1 MGRERTGT
9 SMAKRVVVVSI
20 RMGLVALYLFS
31 VQEGTALAQQAAP
44 ADPGQAGTA
53 PPLVG
58 ADAPTTS
65 GEPVQRAGSSPSTDE
80 ASQREPVQQ
89 ESVVEASSPE
99 QETKREGRIGEQ
111 DAFVDSRLTFTFGD
125 DDVLSATGEQVPLS
139 PLPGFGDR
147 PAYELF
153 FDNLNTRFS
162 SRETLTHLVVY
173 NEMPSFFEHLKT
185 EAALVVRLN
194 LLDMRLTDT
203 GSYMRLLYTPW
214 AEEGDGVSLVVFPFD
229 SERFRLGYLYALSF
243 GGADF
248 VPRRSLL
255 RAPGFKL
262 QLDRGPFYAF
272 LGMKTIPAVVPL
284 EVELDTTSTETDIE
298 VIRVDET
305 QYSLLGGA
313 GVDLLDETL
322 RVEFGAGYFQQ
333 GVFDLPGYPRVQVYS
348 VGGSAR
354 LVLHRGMSVPG
365 SIDFRLYRNDPYA
378 PFIPFRP
385 VQHVPGKLA
394 WLLSAE
400 GVVIQQH
407 LADSDR
413 PNATTMEMAL
423 AGAVRAR
430 LHVDRWRFELTGL
443 YRDLSFLLKNVPSLE
458 PFLSIPDALI
468 VNPELFMALTADH
481 HFPDAHLTVGVSGG
495 VQLPATV
502 SSPVTTGPADAA
514 RTLVVRGEGNF
525 SILPPGTPDA
535 ALIVGGRLYAR
546 WDLSEMLY
554 SYSWVQ
560 YVRDPN
566 ETRLVVSEMEGTRR
580 VFQRPDRLGFGVS
593 LAARF

>member
-1 MGRERTGT
+1 M
-9 SMAKRVVVVSI
+9 
-20 RMGLVALYLFS
+20 
-31 VQEGTALAQQAAP
+31 
-44 ADPGQAGTA
+44 
-53 PPLVG
+53 
-58 ADAPTTS
+58 
-65 GEPVQRAGSSPSTDE
+65 
-80 ASQREPVQQ
+80 
-89 ESVVEASSPE
+89 
-99 QETKREGRIGEQ
+99 
-111 DAFVDSRLTFTFGD
+111 
-125 DDVLSATGEQVPLS
+125 PLS

-147 PAYELF
+147 RPYQLF
-153 FDNLNTRFS
+153 FDNLNTRFT
-162 SRETLTHLVVY
+162 SRETLTHIVVY
-173 NEMPSFFEHLKT
+173 NKMPSFFDGLTT

-203 GSYMRLLYTPW
+203 GSYIRLHYAPW
-214 AEEGDGVSLVVFPFD
+214 KGDEKDGLTLVAFPFD

-262 QLDRGPFYAF
+262 QFDRGPFYAF
-272 LGMKTIPAVVPL
+272 LGMKTIPAVAPL
-284 EVELDTTSTETDIE
+284 EVELDTAASETEIE

-305 QYSLLGGA
+305 QYSVLGGA
-313 GVDLLDETL
+313 GVDLFDELL

-348 VGGSAR
+348 VGGAAR
-354 LVLHRGMSVPG
+354 VVLRRGMGVPG

-385 VQHVPGKLA
+385 VEYVPDKLA
-394 WLLSAE
+394 WLVSAE
-400 GVVIQQH
+400 AVAIGQH
-407 LADSDR
+407 LADADR
-413 PNATTMEMAL
+413 PNATTIEPAF
-423 AGAVRAR
+423 AGAVRGR

-458 PFLSIPDALI
+458 PFLSIPDGLT
-468 VNPELFMALTADH
+468 VNPEFFVALTADH
-481 HFPDAHLTVGVSGG
+481 HFPDAHLTVGLSGG

-502 SSPVTTGPADAA
+502 TSAVTVGPADAA

-525 SILPPGTPDA
+525 SILPPGTLDA
-535 ALIVGGRLYAR
+535 APIVGGRLYAR
-546 WDLSEMLY
+546 WDLSEMLF
-554 SYSWVQ
+554 SYYWIQ

-566 ETRLVVSEMEGTRR
+566 ETRLVVSETEGTRR
-580 VFQRPDRLGFGVS
+580 IFQRPDRLGFGVS

>member
-1 MGRERTGT
+1 M
-9 SMAKRVVVVSI
+9 SKSVVSNSI
-20 RMGLVALYLFS
+20 RWAWAAFFLLTAADVAS
-31 VQEGTALAQQAAP
+31 AQQPVPPAEHTGEADAPDSARAPSEEEDGGGAAMDSGRTESAAPAVQEGEETSEGSF
-44 ADPGQAGTA
+44 PGGRF
-53 PPLVG
+53 G
-58 ADAPTTS
+58 
-65 GEPVQRAGSSPSTDE
+65 
-80 ASQREPVQQ
+80 RE
-89 ESVVEASSPE
+89 
-99 QETKREGRIGEQ
+99 

-125 DDVLSATGEQVPLS
+125 DDLLAATGEQVPLS

-162 SRETLTHLVVY
+162 SRETLTHIVVY
-173 NEMPSFFEHLKT
+173 NEMPSFFENLKT

-203 GSYMRLLYTPW
+203 GSYIRLLYTPW
-214 AEEGDGVSLVVFPFD
+214 AEEDDGISLVAFPFD

-284 EVELDTTSTETDIE
+284 EVELDTAGSETEVE

-305 QYSLLGGA
+305 QYSVLGGA
-313 GVDLLDETL
+313 GLEVLDETL
-322 RVEFGAGYFQQ
+322 RFEFGAGYFQQ

-348 VGGSAR
+348 VGGAAR
-354 LVLHRGMSVPG
+354 VVLHRGMGVPG

-378 PFIPFRP
+378 PFVPFRP
-385 VQHVPGKLA
+385 VQYVPGKLA
-394 WLLSAE
+394 WMLSVE
-400 GVVIQQH
+400 GVAIQQH

-413 PNATTMEMAL
+413 PNATTMETAL
-423 AGAVRAR
+423 AGAVRGR

-458 PFLSIPDALI
+458 PFLSIPEALI
-468 VNPELFMALTADH
+468 VNPELFVALTADH
-481 HFPDAHLTVGVSGG
+481 HFPEAHLTVGISGG

-535 ALIVGGRLYAR
+535 AIILGGRLYAR

-554 SYSWVQ
+554 SYSWIQ

-566 ETRLVVSEMEGTRR
+566 ETRLVVSETEGTRR
-580 VFQRPDRLGFGVS
+580 VFQRPDRFGFGLT